1 MLLGFFLGHLLD
13 LSWFSISQGKVM
25 PTEPSF
31 LSFLVSVWKLCAP
44 QQNLPDGHS
53 SCDGQSALKQIDVP
67 AYVCMNP
74 WLSGAGK
81 FCLGYLT
88 EKQNKILQ
96 SCSGKMFL
104 FFLASCTKSP
114 ALRAGEGTAAKIIQ
128 RGEQQ
133 GMKS

>member
-1 MLLGFFLGHLLD
+1 
-13 LSWFSISQGKVM
+13 M

-44 QQNLPDGHS
+44 QQNLSDGRS

-88 EKQNKILQ
+88 EKQNKFCRAAQERCSCFFWPAALNLLLSERGRELQ
-96 SCSGKMFL
+96 QK
-104 FFLASCTKSP
+104 
-114 ALRAGEGTAAKIIQ
+114 
-128 RGEQQ
+128 
-133 GMKS
+133 